1 MRLLGITGGI
11 GMGKSAAAS
20 LLVSRGVPVVDTDD
34 LARQLVSPGSEA
46 LSEIRTAFG
55 PDSIGPD
62 GTLERRWL
70 AQRIFSDPAARG
82 QLEQILHPRIAEAWR
97 AEVERWR
104 RDGRATAAVVIPLLF
119 EKGYGSDFDAVV
131 CVACSRGTQRHR
143 LRDRG
148 WSEEQ
153 IDARNSAQLAVPE
166 KVSRS
171 RFVVWTEGS
180 LEAHAGQWRRVL
192 DRI

>member
-1 MRLLGITGGI
+1 MILLGITGGI

-20 LLVSRGVPVVDTDD
+20 LLAARSVPVVDTDD

-62 GTLERRWL
+62 GTLERRWI

-119 EKGYGSDFDAVV
+119 EKGHGSDFDAVV

>member
-1 MRLLGITGGI
+1 MILLGITGGI

-20 LLVSRGVPVVDTDD
+20 LLAARSVPVVDTDD
-34 LARQLVSPGSEA
+34 LARQLVIPGSAA

-119 EKGYGSDFDAVV
+119 EKGHGSDFDAVV

>member
-1 MRLLGITGGI
+1 MILLGITGGI

-20 LLVSRGVPVVDTDD
+20 LLAARSVPVVDTDD

-119 EKGYGSDFDAVV
+119 EKGHGSDFDAVV

>member
-20 LLVSRGVPVVDTDD
+20 LLVERGVPVVDTDD
-34 LARQLVSPGSEA
+34 LSRQLVIPGSEA
-46 LSEIRTAFG
+46 LSEIRTVFG

-70 AQRIFSDPAARG
+70 AQRVFSDPAARG
-82 QLEQILHPRIAEAWR
+82 QLEQILHPRIAAAWR
-97 AEVERWR
+97 AEMEQWR
-104 RDGRATAAVVIPLLF
+104 RDGKATGAVVIPLLF
-119 EKGYGSDFDAVV
+119 EKGYGSEFDAAV
-131 CVACSRGTQRHR
+131 CVACSCGTQRHR
-143 LRDRG
+143 LRERG

-153 IDARNSAQLAVPE
+153 IDARNSAQLAVSE
-166 KVSRS
+166 KISRS

-192 DRI
+192 DRL

>member
-20 LLVSRGVPVVDTDD
+20 LLAARSVPVVDTDD
-34 LARQLVSPGSEA
+34 LARQLVIPGSAA

-55 PDSIGPD
+55 PDTIGPD

-70 AQRIFSDPAARG
+70 AQRIFSDPAARDR
-82 QLEQILHPRIAEAWR
+82 LEQILHPRIAAAWR
-97 AEVERWR
+97 AEAAQWR
-104 RDGRATAAVVIPLLF
+104 RDGTATAAVVIPLLF

-131 CVACSRGTQRHR
+131 CVACSSGTQRHR
-143 LRDRG
+143 LQERG

>member
-20 LLVSRGVPVVDTDD
+20 LLAARSVPVVDTDD
-34 LARQLVSPGSEA
+34 LARQLVIPGSAA

-55 PDSIGPD
+55 PDTIGPE

-70 AQRIFSDPAARG
+70 AQRIFSDPAARER
-82 QLEQILHPRIAEAWR
+82 LEQILHPRIAAAWR
-97 AEVERWR
+97 AEVEQWR
-104 RDGRATAAVVIPLLF
+104 RDGTATAAVVIPLLF

-131 CVACSRGTQRHR
+131 CVACSSGIQRHR
-143 LRDRG
+143 LRERG

-153 IDARNSAQLAVPE
+153 IDARNSAQLAVSE

-180 LEAHAGQWRRVL
+180 FEAHAGQWRRVL

>member
-20 LLVSRGVPVVDTDD
+20 LLASRGVPVVDTDD
-34 LARQLVSPGSEA
+34 LARQLVMPGSDA
-46 LSEIRTAFG
+46 LAEIHGVFG
-55 PDSIGPD
+55 PDCIGPD

-70 AQRIFSDPAARG
+70 AQRVFTDPAARG
-82 QLEQILHPRIAEAWR
+82 LLEQILHPRIAAAWR
-97 AEVERWR
+97 AEVQRWR
-104 RDGRATAAVVIPLLF
+104 QEGRTTGAVVIPLLF
-119 EKGYGSDFDAVV
+119 EKDYGAEFDAVV

-143 LRDRG
+143 LRERG
-148 WSEEQ
+148 WSDEQ
-153 IDARNSAQLAVPE
+153 IDARNAAQLAVPE

-180 LEAHAGQWRRVL
+180 LDAHRGQWRRVL
-192 DRI
+192 ERI